1 MKFMPGM
8 TEKEKVEALERIII
22 VHSIIYYELNSSVIS
37 DQKFD
42 KLARLLAKKIQK
54 HGEKRIR
61 KTQYGYVLYDFDGT
75 TGFDIMGRL
84 NEKDKS
90 YLTNLAEHVLLAAE
104 EEVKYENRSKKI
116 NNDGKVTAKR
126 KRSSSRV

>member
-1 MKFMPGM
+1 MKFKPGM

-22 VHSIIYYELNSSVIS
+22 LHSIIYYELSESVIS

-42 KLARLLAKKIQK
+42 KLARLLARKIQK

-84 NEKDKS
+84 NKKDKKF
-90 YLTNLAEHVLLAAE
+90 LTNLAEHIV
-104 EEVKYENRSKKI
+104 YDSKQ
-116 NNDGKVTAKR
+116 R
-126 KRSSSRV
+126 R